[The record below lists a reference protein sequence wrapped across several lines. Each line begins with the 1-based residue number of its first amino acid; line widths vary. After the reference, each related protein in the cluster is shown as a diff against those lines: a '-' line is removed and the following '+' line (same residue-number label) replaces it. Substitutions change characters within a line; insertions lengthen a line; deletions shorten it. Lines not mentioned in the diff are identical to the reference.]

1 MRYLKSGFKR
11 SRAVGLDLEGRA
23 KNPLSRRPNPPGVH
37 GAARKK
43 KSDYALH
50 LLEKQKIRFS
60 YDVSEKQFYNLYVE
74 ATHTKGVTGTILLQ
88 QLESR
93 CDNLVYRSGLAAT
106 RAQARQL
113 INHGHILVNGKKHD
127 IASTRLK
134 AGDTITIAEKSRA
147 MVKALIEGREPVVPA
162 WMTVDRANLTMT
174 YTMVPDRADLDQ
186 NFNEALVIEFYS
198 R

>member
-11 SRAVGLDLEGRA
+11 SRAVGIDLEGRA
-23 KNPLSRRPNPPGVH
+23 KNPLSRRPNPPGQH

-50 LLEKQKIRFS
+50 LLEKQKIRFT
-60 YDVSEKQFYNLYVE
+60 YDLSERQFYNLYVE

-88 QLESR
+88 QLEAR
-93 CDNLVYRSGLAAT
+93 VDNLVYRAGFAAT
-106 RAQARQL
+106 RSQARQL
-113 INHGHILVNGKKHD
+113 VTHGHVLLNGVKHN
-127 IASTRLK
+127 IPSTRLK
-134 AGDTITIAEKSRA
+134 VGETITVCDKSKA
-147 MVKALIEGREPVVPA
+147 KVKALVEGRENVIPA
-162 WMTVDRANLTMT
+162 WITVDKAAMSMT
-174 YTMVPDRADLDQ
+174 YTMQPDRADLDQ